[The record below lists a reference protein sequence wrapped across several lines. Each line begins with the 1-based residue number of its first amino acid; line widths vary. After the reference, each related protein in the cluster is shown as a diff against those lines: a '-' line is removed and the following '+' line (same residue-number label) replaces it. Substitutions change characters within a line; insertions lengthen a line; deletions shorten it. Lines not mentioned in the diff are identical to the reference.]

1 MTNLSSLMS
10 GGTSSGVTGQLD
22 VQWIVEQLI
31 YAKQQPIR
39 DLEVFETYYEAKRD
53 AFQELNTKVSAVE
66 SALYSLNNSGFSSKS
81 ASVSTEDYLAA
92 SASSSAST
100 GKYSVIVEQ
109 LAAAQSDTS
118 SGFSSASDKVLEF
131 GTVTIKNYDGTE
143 TLGEVDFSTGSI
155 SLNQLKDE
163 INDMDIGVTA
173 TVINFGTSASPAYRI
188 QLTADE
194 TGVEN
199 GFTVTETDSG
209 GGTLPGFTNQIA
221 AADSYIYVNTGAG
234 DTDYRIIRSSNTI
247 TDVISGVT
255 LNLKDADVTK
265 TTTLTVESDSSNLK
279 ENIQT
284 FVDSFNEVI
293 TYLNAQFTYNEDTE
307 AAGVLS
313 GESAARKVKDDLL
326 SFATS
331 RVQGIDSSDSYNSF
345 SIIGLELN
353 RQGQLEIN
361 ETKLDDAI
369 ENHLDSVKRIFKNVG
384 TTSNSEVSYVGKSDA
399 TVGGT
404 YEVFVTRA
412 ATQGTATGGSSIET
426 LTSDETLTVWYNNKE
441 YQVAL
446 TSGLTANQV
455 VSAINSAMDSA
466 GVPVY
471 AQVTDTGEL
480 QLLTD
485 DYGSSQQVKV
495 KSNVAAGAGT
505 TGIGLSYVTDG
516 KGVDVAGKFVKG
528 TETYTASG
536 SGRALTGLSGDAEG
550 LKVYITT
557 SSVTDTVNGDSKG
570 TVYFTRGVA
579 EGLRERMF
587 EISFPYSGLIAKN
600 IDSFDDKLQNISDQ
614 IKTINRQLEA
624 EQELLIDQFTRAN
637 EALAQMTYL
646 QSTIS
651 NNLS

>member
-1 MTNLSSLMS
+1 MSSISSMMS
-10 GGTSSGVTGQLD
+10 GGTSGGVTGQLD

-39 DLEVFETYYEAKRD
+39 DLEVFETYYSAKRD

-66 SALYSLNNSGFSSKS
+66 SALYSLNKSGFSSKS
-81 ASVSTEDYLAA
+81 ASVGSEDYLTA
-92 SASSSAST
+92 SASTSAST
-100 GKYSVIVEQ
+100 GKYSIIVEQ
-109 LAAAQSDTS
+109 LAAARSDTS
-118 SGFSSASDKVLEF
+118 GSFSSAGDQVLEF

-143 TLGEVDFSTGSI
+143 TLGEVDFSTGST
-155 SLNQLKDE
+155 SLTQLKDD
-163 INDMDIGVTA
+163 INAMDIGVTA
-173 TVINFGTSASPAYRI
+173 SVINFGTSASPAYRI

-199 GFTVTETDSG
+199 GFTVTETDAG
-209 GGTLPGFTNQIA
+209 GGTLPGFTNKIA
-221 AADSYIYVNTGAG
+221 AADSYIYVNTGAS
-234 DTDYRIIRSSNTI
+234 DPAFRITRSSNTV
-247 TDVISGVT
+247 TDVIGGVT
-255 LNLKDADVTK
+255 LNLKDADITK
-265 TTTLTVESDSSNLK
+265 TTTLTVSSDSGSLK

-284 FVDSFNEVI
+284 FVDSFNEVMDF
-293 TYLNAQFTYNEDTE
+293 LNSQFTYNEEKE

-313 GESAARKVKDDLL
+313 GESAARKVKEDLL

-331 RVQGIDSSDSYNSF
+331 RVQGIDSSDSYKSF

-361 ETKLDDAI
+361 SERLDDAI
-369 ENHLDSVKRIFKNVG
+369 ENHLDSVTRIFKNVG
-384 TTSNSEVSYVGKSDA
+384 TTSHSELSYVGKSDA

-404 YEVFVTRA
+404 YNVFVTRA
-412 ATQGTATGGSSIET
+412 ATQGTATGGSAIDT
-426 LTSDETLTVWYNNKE
+426 LTADETLTVSYNNKE

-446 TSGLTANQV
+446 TSGLTSSQV
-455 VSAINSAMDSA
+455 VSAIKTAMDNA
-466 GVPVY
+466 GVSVY
-471 AQVTDTGEL
+471 AQVTGTGEL

-495 KSNVAAGAGT
+495 KSSLAAGAGT

-516 KGVDVAGKFVKG
+516 KGLDVTGKFVKG
-528 TETYTASG
+528 AETYAASG
-536 SGRALTGLSGDAEG
+536 SGRTLTGLSGDAEG
-550 LKVYITT
+550 LKVYISTT
-557 SSVTDTVNGDSKG
+557 SVSDPINGDSKG

-579 EGLRERMF
+579 ESLRDRMF
-587 EISFPYSGLIAKN
+587 EFSFPYSGMIAKN

-614 IKTINRQLEA
+614 IKAINRQLES
-624 EQELLIDQFTRAN
+624 EQEILIDQFTRAN